1 MPDGDKEELTR
12 MAVGLALYCDSFL
25 FLQRSFDGGRGSGL
39 FGGGYMRQI
48 LGSVS

>member
-1 MPDGDKEELTR
+1 MPDGDEEELRR
-12 MAVGLALYCDSFL
+12 MAVGSAVNYDSFL

>member
-1 MPDGDKEELTR
+1 MPDVDEEELTR
-12 MAVGLALYCDSFL
+12 MAVGSALNCDSFL
-25 FLQRSFDGGRGSGL
+25 FPHGSFDGGRGSGL